1 MFLDLKKIKKDNLIK
16 KLIIFLLFTIYILTL
31 TLLSIFFFLIIIFF
45 IKDLQIGLIK
55 RFFPAGFSKQ
65 KDIIVHA
72 SSAGEA
78 ILAYNLF
85 GNNVNYTF
93 FNNGAYQIFEMKKV
107 ENNPL
112 PFESIFSILLFLL
125 KNRYSKIVFI
135 EQEIWPGFLFINK
148 LFNKKLILIN
158 CNMYEKS
165 YKTQKKL
172 KFLFSFFFSIFDEI
186 VARSELDKGKLIEL
200 NDNLS
205 VKSLDNFKILSS
217 IKSLDYLKDKT
228 LVFDQLYNS
237 YKNNVFV
244 FSSFHMQEYDLAIK
258 IILKLKENENFKYI
272 IAPRFIDTIKFLIDR
287 LKKEDIKYKL
297 LSQLLNNKMSISK
310 EKNNDDEQFI
320 DELMKEL
327 VNLNSNIIFNNE
339 ILIVDKFGVLP
350 FIYKNCFVS
359 IIGGSFNN
367 KGGQNFIESLIQLT
381 PVIVGPSYDNFV
393 DLIDYFEG
401 EWLYIASIYEDE
413 NKLIKIL
420 VEKILDFYKMDQTFL
435 KKKLETKILQL
446 KKIAEKQNDYILNL
460 LS

>member
-1 MFLDLKKIKKDNLIK
+1 MLLKKIKKVNLIK
-16 KLIIFLLFTIYILTL
+16 MVIIFLLFSIYILIL
-31 TLLSIFFFLIIIFF
+31 TIFSIFFFLVIIFF
-45 IKDLQIGLIK
+45 IKDLQTAIIK
-55 RFFPAGFSKQ
+55 RFFPAGFIKQ

-72 SSAGEA
+72 SSTGEA

-93 FNNGAYQIFEMKKV
+93 FNNGAYQIFKMKKV
-107 ENNPL
+107 ENNPI

-135 EQEIWPGFLFINK
+135 EQEIWPGFLFMNK

-165 YKTQKKL
+165 YRTQKKL

-186 VARSELDKGKLIEL
+186 VARSELDKSKLIDL
-200 NDNLS
+200 NNNLH
-205 VKSLDNFKILSS
+205 VKTFDNFKILSS
-217 IKSLDYLKDKT
+217 LKSLDYLKDNISM
-228 LVFDQLYNS
+228 FDQLYNN

-244 FSSFHMQEYDLAIK
+244 FSSFHQQEYDIAIK
-258 IILKLKENENFKYI
+258 IILKLKEKENFKYI
-272 IAPRFIDTIKFLIDR
+272 IAPRFVDTIKFIIDK
-287 LKKEDIKYKL
+287 LKEADIKYNL
-297 LSQLLNNKMSISK
+297 LSQLLNNKISVFK
-310 EKNNDDEQFI
+310 EKNSVDEQFI
-320 DELMKEL
+320 DEIIKEL
-327 VNLNSNIIFNNE
+327 LNVNSNIIINNE
-339 ILIVDKFGVLP
+339 ILIVDKFGILP
-350 FIYKNCFVS
+350 FIYKHCFVS

-381 PVIVGPSYDNFV
+381 PAIIGPSYDNFT
-393 DLIDYFEG
+393 DLINYFEG

-435 KKKLETKILQL
+435 KKRLGTKILQL